1 MGGTTISLFL
11 LSKTVNW
18 KYGPCLYIPRFK
30 SLCKRKRFSSRAYS
44 KICNSFVL
52 CFPFRNKYQHRQI
65 LCILV
70 FMEVP
75 IIQKTYEVYKG
86 VVDINNHLEKRWR
99 YSLGHSLEE
108 SVLSLL
114 DSLIMAKH
122 APKTL
127 KAPYLLKSMS
137 HLEIS
142 RLKLRLVLE
151 FKAVKNE
158 TNVFKMQLHNEEIGK
173 MLGGWI
179 RS

>member
-1 MGGTTISLFL
+1 
-11 LSKTVNW
+11 
-18 KYGPCLYIPRFK
+18 
-30 SLCKRKRFSSRAYS
+30 
-44 KICNSFVL
+44 
-52 CFPFRNKYQHRQI
+52 
-65 LCILV
+65 
-70 FMEVP
+70 MEVP

-179 RS
+179 RSLEK

>member
-1 MGGTTISLFL
+1 MEIS
-11 LSKTVNW
+11 
-18 KYGPCLYIPRFK
+18 
-30 SLCKRKRFSSRAYS
+30 
-44 KICNSFVL
+44 
-52 CFPFRNKYQHRQI
+52 
-65 LCILV
+65 
-70 FMEVP
+70 
-75 IIQKTYEVYKG
+75 IIEKTYEVYKG

-122 APKTL
+122 APKTF
-127 KAPYLLKSMS
+127 KTSYLLKSMS

-142 RLKLRLVLE
+142 CLKLRLILE
-151 FKAVKNE
+151 FKVVKNQ

-179 RS
+179 RSLEK

>member
-1 MGGTTISLFL
+1 MEEIS
-11 LSKTVNW
+11 
-18 KYGPCLYIPRFK
+18 
-30 SLCKRKRFSSRAYS
+30 
-44 KICNSFVL
+44 
-52 CFPFRNKYQHRQI
+52 
-65 LCILV
+65 
-70 FMEVP
+70 
-75 IIQKTYEVYKG
+75 IIQKTYELFKG
-86 VVDINNHLEKRWR
+86 VVDVNNHLEKRWR

-127 KAPYLLKSMS
+127 KASYLLKSMS

-142 RLKLRLVLE
+142 RFKLRLVLE

-179 RS
+179 RSLEK

>member
-1 MGGTTISLFL
+1 M
-11 LSKTVNW
+11 
-18 KYGPCLYIPRFK
+18 
-30 SLCKRKRFSSRAYS
+30 
-44 KICNSFVL
+44 
-52 CFPFRNKYQHRQI
+52 
-65 LCILV
+65 
-70 FMEVP
+70 FMEIS
-75 IIQKTYEVYKG
+75 IIEKTYEVYKG

-127 KAPYLLKSMS
+127 KTSYLLKSMS

-151 FKAVKNE
+151 FKAAKNE

-179 RS
+179 RSLEK

>member
-1 MGGTTISLFL
+1 
-11 LSKTVNW
+11 
-18 KYGPCLYIPRFK
+18 
-30 SLCKRKRFSSRAYS
+30 
-44 KICNSFVL
+44 
-52 CFPFRNKYQHRQI
+52 
-65 LCILV
+65 
-70 FMEVP
+70 MEIP

-86 VVDINNHLEKRWR
+86 VVDINNHLDKRWR

-108 SVLSLL
+108 SVLALL
-114 DSLIMAKH
+114 DSLIVAKH

-127 KAPYLLKSMS
+127 KTSYLLRAMS

-158 TNVFKMQLHNEEIGK
+158 TNIFRIQLHNDEIGK

-179 RS
+179 RSLEK

>member
-1 MGGTTISLFL
+1 ME
-11 LSKTVNW
+11 
-18 KYGPCLYIPRFK
+18 IP
-30 SLCKRKRFSSRAYS
+30 
-44 KICNSFVL
+44 IV
-52 CFPFRNKYQHRQI
+52 
-65 LCILV
+65 
-70 FMEVP
+70 
-75 IIQKTYEVYKG
+75 QKTYEVYKG
-86 VVDINNHLEKRWR
+86 VVDINNHLDKRWR

-108 SVLSLL
+108 SVLALL

-179 RS
+179 RSLEK